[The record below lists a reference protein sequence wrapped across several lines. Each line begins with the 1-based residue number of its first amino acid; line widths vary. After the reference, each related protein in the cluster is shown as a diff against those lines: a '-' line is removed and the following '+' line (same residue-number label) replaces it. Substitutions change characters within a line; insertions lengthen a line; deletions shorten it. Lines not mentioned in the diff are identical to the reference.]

1 VRRGGE
7 AGAEAE
13 AEASGAGLGGGADGD
28 PGADASASGADA
40 SASGTGGASPD
51 GPDADPGPDGNPGAD
66 GAGAS
71 ASGTCGA
78 DADANGA
85 GGAGGANP
93 DSPGGDPGAGASGSG
108 TSTGDAD
115 GTAAPTPLSQAP
127 GGTAR
132 SAAAAL
138 LMVARACPWLLLL
151 CGALTLAS
159 GLTTPLVAWETRS
172 IFNTLTAVRHGGGHV
187 FPVGPVVAVCAAGAA
202 GALLPAWLGY
212 LQGQI
217 RRAVVLRVQD
227 ELFAAVNRFEGL
239 ARFEDP
245 AFHDRLLLAQ
255 QNGQAAP
262 AQLVN
267 TVLSLARTAVTIS
280 GFAAGVLAL
289 SPLMA
294 LLAVAA
300 AVPGALVQFTSG
312 RRRAAGVWR
321 TSPLFRRRLLAQSL
335 LTDPRAVREIR
346 AFGLGDFFRA
356 RVRED
361 QRLINGIDR
370 AVEARVTR
378 AQSLHGTLG
387 AALTALATAWALW
400 QASRGVFSV
409 GDVTVL
415 LAGAAGIQGA
425 VEGTAGAFS
434 EGHSAALMYD
444 HFRAVANA
452 GPDLPVPERPLP
464 VRSLRRGIEFRDVWF
479 RYTPHGPWVLCGLN
493 LTIPAGSSVAVVGVN
508 GAGKSTLVKLLARM
522 YDPTRG
528 AVLWDGVDIRTV
540 EPAQLRSRMGSV
552 LQDFMTYELTA
563 RENIAVGDTAR
574 LADHAAHEEAA
585 RLSGSHA
592 FLSGLPGGYDT
603 LLSRIQLTNAA
614 RSRASS
620 PDVRVVPSGG
630 QWQRIAIARA
640 LLRRDRDLLV
650 LDEPSSGLDPHAE
663 AAIHRTLHALRAHST
678 TLLISHRLGALRD
691 ATTIAVLDSGHITEL
706 GPHAHLLALNG
717 TYATMFRTQAE
728 GYQPEPADA

>member
-1 VRRGGE
+1 VRRGEGAGE
-7 AGAEAE
+7 AAGPGSEAD
-13 AEASGAGLGGGADGD
+13 ADSASGDGDGPGGGNGLGGRDDSGGASGACEAGGA
-28 PGADASASGADA
+28 
-40 SASGTGGASPD
+40 T
-51 GPDADPGPDGNPGAD
+51 
-66 GAGAS
+66 
-71 ASGTCGA
+71 
-78 DADANGA
+78 GA
-85 GGAGGANP
+85 GGAADSGGAFSAGAGDDDADDAAEADAASTP
-93 DSPGGDPGAGASGSG
+93 VLTPPGGA
-108 TSTGDAD
+108 
-115 GTAAPTPLSQAP
+115 
-127 GGTAR
+127 AR

-138 LMVARACPWLLLL
+138 LMVGRACPWLLLL

-172 IFNTLTAVRHGGGHV
+172 IFDTLTAVRHGNAHV

-202 GALLPAWLGY
+202 AALLPAWLGY

-227 ELFAAVNRFEGL
+227 ELFAAVNRFHGL

-267 TVLSLARTAVTIS
+267 TVLSLARVAVTIS

-312 RRRAAGVWR
+312 RRRAAGMWR
-321 TSPLFRRRLLAQSL
+321 TSALFRRRLLAQSL

-361 QRLINGIDR
+361 QRLINSIDR
-370 AVEARVTR
+370 GVEARVTR
-378 AQSLHGTLG
+378 AQSLYGTLG

-444 HFRAVANA
+444 HFRAVASA

-464 VRSLRRGIEFRDVWF
+464 VRALRHAVEFRDVWF
-479 RYTPHGPWVLCGLN
+479 RYTPHGPWVLRGLN

-540 EPAQLRSRMGSV
+540 DPARLRARMGSV

-574 LADHAAHEEAA
+574 LDDHAAHEEAA

-592 FLSGLPGGYDT
+592 FLTGLPGGYDT

-614 RSRASS
+614 RAKPAS

-630 QWQRIAIARA
+630 QWQRLAIARA

-663 AAIHRTLHALRAHST
+663 AAIHRTLHTLRAHST

-691 ATTIAVLDSGHITEL
+691 ATTIAVLDSGRITEL

-717 TYATMFRTQAE
+717 TYATMFHTQAE
-728 GYQPEPADA
+728 GYQPEPADV

>member
-1 VRRGGE
+1 VSVSG
-7 AGAEAE
+7 
-13 AEASGAGLGGGADGD
+13 GAGD
-28 PGADASASGADA
+28 PDRAG
-40 SASGTGGASPD
+40 
-51 GPDADPGPDGNPGAD
+51 DADRAVRLPG
-66 GAGAS
+66 
-71 ASGTCGA
+71 
-78 DADANGA
+78 DADAESA
-85 GGAGGANP
+85 
-93 DSPGGDPGAGASGSG
+93 AS
-108 TSTGDAD
+108 
-115 GTAAPTPLSQAP
+115 TPVLAAP

-138 LMVARACPWLLLL
+138 LMVGRACPWLLPL
-151 CGALTLAS
+151 CAALTLAS

-172 IFNTLTAVRHGGGHV
+172 IFDTLTAVRHGGAHV
-187 FPVGPVVAVCAAGAA
+187 FPVGPVIAVCAAGAA
-202 GALLPAWLGY
+202 AALLPAWLGY

-267 TVLSLARTAVTIS
+267 TVLSLARVAVTIS

-321 TSPLFRRRLLAQSL
+321 TSALFRRRLLAQSL

-361 QRLINGIDR
+361 QRLINAIDR

-378 AQSLHGTLG
+378 AQSLYGTLG

-444 HFRAVANA
+444 HFRAVAHA
-452 GPDLPVPERPLP
+452 CPDLPVPQTPLP
-464 VRSLRRGIEFRDVWF
+464 VGPLRRGIEFRDVWF
-479 RYTPHGPWVLCGLN
+479 RYTPHGPWVLRGLN
-493 LTIPAGSSVAVVGVN
+493 LTIPAGSSVALVGVN

-528 AVLWDGVDIRTV
+528 AVLWDGTDIRSFD
-540 EPAQLRSRMGSV
+540 PAQLRAHMGSV

-574 LADHAAHEEAA
+574 LDDRAAHEEAA

-603 LLSRIQLTNAA
+603 LLSRIQLTDAG
-614 RSRASS
+614 RSRGSS
-620 PDVRVVPSGG
+620 ATAPDVRVVPSGG

-663 AAIHRTLHALRAHST
+663 AAIHRTLHTLRAHST

-691 ATTIAVLDSGHITEL
+691 ATTIAVLDGGRVTEL
-706 GPHAHLLALNG
+706 GPHADLLALDG